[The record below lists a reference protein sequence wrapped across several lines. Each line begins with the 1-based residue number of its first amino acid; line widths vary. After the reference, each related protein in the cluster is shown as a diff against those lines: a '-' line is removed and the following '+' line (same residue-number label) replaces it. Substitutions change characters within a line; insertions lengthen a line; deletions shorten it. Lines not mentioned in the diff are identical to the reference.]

1 MMFWVHAHN
10 PCLIEVYLC
19 YVVKLNFHRM
29 FVIKVKKAR
38 TVIHTIKKL
47 RKDRQAG
54 LQQGLNSADQYVHGY
69 WVLMCQNIIAVNKK
83 IPSYEGIST

>member
-1 MMFWVHAHN
+1 MCSADIPGICERVKKHLQLIKYMMFWVHAHN

-54 LQQGLNSADQYVHGY
+54 LQQGCMYLSSVEF
-69 WVLMCQNIIAVNKK
+69 I
-83 IPSYEGIST
+83 